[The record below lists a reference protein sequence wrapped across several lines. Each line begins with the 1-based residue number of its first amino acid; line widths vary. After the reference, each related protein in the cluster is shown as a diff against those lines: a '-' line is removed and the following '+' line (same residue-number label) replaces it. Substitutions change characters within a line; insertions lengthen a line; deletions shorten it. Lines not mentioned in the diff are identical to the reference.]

1 MLKMKVQ
8 AVGINVSSQAP
19 VVLLQEENGEG
30 VLPIVVGPAEAKA
43 ITIARE
49 GIELPRPISYDL
61 MNNIFSELA
70 IDPERVIISDL
81 RDNTFYARLE
91 INQKGEKYSIDSRPS
106 DAINIALRTET
117 PIYLAEEVA
126 HRALVRE
133 RPEEDEESISQEVE
147 NERERFRKFVDN
159 VFDNVNPDL

>member
-8 AVGINVSSQAP
+8 AVGVNMSNQAP
-19 VVLLQEENGEG
+19 VVLLQEEEGEG

-49 GIELPRPISYDL
+49 KIEIPRPISYDL
-61 MNNIFSELA
+61 MKNIFGELD
-70 IDPERVIISDL
+70 ITPERVIISDL
-81 RDNTFYARLE
+81 RENTFYARLE
-91 INQKGEKYSIDSRPS
+91 IVQDGEKYSIDSRPS
-106 DAINIALRTET
+106 DAINLALRTDT

-133 RPEEDEESISQEVE
+133 RPEEDEEKVSEEVE
-147 NERERFRKFVDN
+147 NERERFRNFVDN